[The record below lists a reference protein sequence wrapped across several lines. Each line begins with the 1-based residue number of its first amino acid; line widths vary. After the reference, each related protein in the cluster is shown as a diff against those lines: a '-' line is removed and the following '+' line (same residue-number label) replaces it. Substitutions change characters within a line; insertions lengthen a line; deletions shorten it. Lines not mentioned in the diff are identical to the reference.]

1 MSTNTS
7 EFWRFRLISIKHL
20 YLIALE
26 SYKFGGFGILLMSD
40 VFLVSG
46 KTLPLDLETAR
57 VATVDILNY
66 IPVGYCSLFR
76 I

>member
-1 MSTNTS
+1 MSTNTG

-20 YLIALE
+20 YLLALK
-26 SYKFGGFGILLMSD
+26 SYNFGGFGILLMSD
-40 VFLVSG
+40 VYLLLG
-46 KTLPLDLETAR
+46 KTLP
-57 VATVDILNY
+57 VDILSY